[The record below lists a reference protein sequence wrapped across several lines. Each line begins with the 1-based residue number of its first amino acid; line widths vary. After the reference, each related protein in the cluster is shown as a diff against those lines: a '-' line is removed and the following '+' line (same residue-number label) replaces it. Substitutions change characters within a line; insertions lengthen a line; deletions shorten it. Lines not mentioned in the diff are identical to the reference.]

1 MNIGNRSRA
10 LREVRNLLQGDMDE
24 SVLGQRLQD
33 AEKLTQKGPVGLTD
47 LQRLLEDKS
56 IDAISIAA
64 PNHSH
69 ALQTIWG
76 RQAGK
81 DAYVERPCAHNIF
94 EAKQVLAAAPKYN
107 CMVQLGTDGRSSQTM
122 QEAKRMFTRTDRA
135 PLIRRKSKTVA
146 HIWTRSSRTI
156 LWPMAASLPGT
167 TFRRIPTRFNAF
179 RRLPRSRVSTRSAPH
194 SEAGTAITQ

>member
-24 SVLGQRLQD
+24 SVLEQRLQD

-94 EAKQVLAAAPKYN
+94 EAKQALAAPPSTTAWCNSEQTAAPPRQCRKRTG
-107 CMVQLGTDGRSSQTM
+107 CSHARTGR
-122 QEAKRMFTRTDRA
+122 
-135 PLIRRKSKTVA
+135 
-146 HIWTRSSRTI
+146 H
-156 LWPMAASLPGT
+156 
-167 TFRRIPTRFNAF
+167 
-179 RRLPRSRVSTRSAPH
+179 
-194 SEAGTAITQ
+194 